1 MTCRVGVVG
10 SANLDV
16 MLRTASLPRPGE
28 TVLAR
33 SCQFGSGGK
42 GANQAI
48 MAARLGAE
56 VVLVARLGRDVF
68 GNDLLRCYER
78 EGLDLVHLVLDDVA
92 PTGLAMIAVDDAA
105 ENAIVVAPGANG
117 RLTPADVR
125 KADVALSRC
134 QVVVGQFEVPQEA
147 TLEAFAIAHR
157 NGAMTLLNPA
167 PAKALDVALLAAVD
181 CLVLNQGEL
190 EVLTGQGFN
199 SKGGVA
205 ERAFRL
211 LRTPGPRAVVVTL
224 GAKGVVLV
232 EPAGSEPFVAPRV
245 QAVDTTGAGDAFVG
259 SLAAALAEGRMLRDA
274 IPFAMAAA
282 AISVTRPG
290 TQASYPRRSE
300 VEEML
305 RTGLPRAPE
314 PTDGRQA

>member
-28 TVLAR
+28 TVLAQ

-56 VVLVARLGRDVF
+56 VVFVARLGRDGF

-78 EGLDLVHLVLDDVA
+78 EGLALAHLVLDDVA

-105 ENAIVVAPGANG
+105 ENAIIVAPGANA
-117 RLTPADVR
+117 RLTPADVQ

-134 QVVVGQFEVPQEA
+134 QVVVGQFEVPQET
-147 TLEAFAIAHR
+147 TLAAFAIARRH
-157 NGAMTLLNPA
+157 GAMTLLNPA
-167 PAKALDVALLAAVD
+167 PAQTLNVALLEAVD
-181 CLVLNQGEL
+181 CLLLNEVEL
-190 EVLTGQGFN
+190 EVLTGQGVN
-199 SKGGVA
+199 PKAGVA
-205 ERAFRL
+205 ERALHL
-211 LRTPGPRAVVVTL
+211 LRTPGPRALVVTL
-224 GAKGVVLV
+224 GANGALLV
-232 EPAGSEPFVAPRV
+232 EPTGSERFVAPRV

-259 SLAAALAEGRMLRDA
+259 SLAAALAEGQILREA

-290 TQASYPRRSE
+290 TQAAYPRRSE

-305 RTGLPRAPE
+305 RTGLPRAP
-314 PTDGRQA
+314 